1 MADERIYYVLGA
13 DNCRFEGMTKEQILA
28 AITQAVETG
37 TIQNVDTGF
46 VTRIKEQNSGSAVT
60 LWVGTQAQY
69 NALATK
75 EPNCLYILTDDN
87 TVQEMQDAILALQNG
102 YDGITNTNVVV
113 DVSSSTS
120 LTFSASHVSVSDLSK
135 KYVYSKA
142 LGIVFYSVSFNATFT
157 QAKSALSFSHVGGI
171 IPAVNTPSVAPAVA
185 YASGTNTTAFY
196 STSTVQGTKKAAL
209 NVNFGAELEGQHHFD
224 ISGWYFAQEEAT

>member
-1 MADERIYYVLGA
+1 MADEITYYVFRA
-13 DNCRFEGMTKEQILA
+13 DNCRFEGMTKEQILT

-46 VTRIKEQNSGSAVT
+46 VTKIKEQNSGSAVT

-69 NALATK
+69 NALGTK
-75 EPNCLYILTDDN
+75 EPNCLYIVTDDD
-87 TVQEMQDAILALQNG
+87 TISTMQNAILALQNG
-102 YDGITNTNVVV
+102 YEGIESASVVT

-120 LTFSASHVSVSDLSK
+120 LTFSASGVSIADLSK
-135 KYVYSKA
+135 KYIYSKA

-157 QAKSALSFSHVGGI
+157 RAKSALSFSHVGGI
-171 IPAVNTPSVAPAVA
+171 IPNVNTPSVAPAVA
-185 YASGTNTTAFY
+185 YTSGANATAFY

-209 NVNFGAELEGQHHFD
+209 NVNFGASLEGQHHFD
-224 ISGWYFAQEEAT
+224 VCGWYFAQEEAT